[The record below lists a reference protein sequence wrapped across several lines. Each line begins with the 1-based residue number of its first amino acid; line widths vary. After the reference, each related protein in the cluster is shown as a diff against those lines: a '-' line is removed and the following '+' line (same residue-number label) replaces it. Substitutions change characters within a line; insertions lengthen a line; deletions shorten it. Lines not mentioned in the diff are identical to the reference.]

1 MNKYV
6 NVLHNL
12 LFARAAELHWSVD
25 VEAKALHER
34 QFSVFEDPAI
44 EEPADPD
51 ELPTLQEVKFLRK
64 SICLGDFSVIIG
76 EIGPKPED
84 AFAALSDHL
93 LQAAKARSHLGPKKE
108 NLLLFLVGPAC
119 PAGDPNWTD
128 IVYEV
133 ERDERIC
140 RKMVFLPPPAEGDV
154 DAEIGW
160 FISRTFLA
168 RPWER
173 PTAQTDLDPLLTT
186 LNDTSDIPPPWIP
199 IIRRGEGDASALIDQ
214 LLENLQSAAI
224 S

>member
-6 NVLHNL
+6 SVLQAQL
-12 LFARAAELHWSVD
+12 CARAEHVGLLVD
-25 VEAKALHER
+25 LEAKVLNER
-34 QFSVFEDPAI
+34 HFSLFEDPTPD
-44 EEPADPD
+44 ESEDPD
-51 ELPTLQEVKFLRK
+51 ELPTLQEVKFFRK
-64 SICLGDFSVIIG
+64 SMCLGDFSVIIG

-173 PTAQTDLDPLLTT
+173 STAQTDLDPLLTT
-186 LNDTSDIPPPWIP
+186 LNDTSDIPPAWIP
-199 IIRRGEGDASALIDQ
+199 IIRRGEGDASALVDQ